1 MIKRLAVVLFN
12 LGGPDGQEAIEP
24 FLFNLFN
31 DAAIIGAPGPL
42 RWILAKFISRRRAPE
57 AREIYKN
64 LGGKSP
70 LLENTQAQAV
80 ALARRLE
87 DRAGEVRVFIAM
99 RYWHPM
105 SEETV
110 QAVKAFDPNEI
121 VLLPLYPQHSTTTTA
136 SSLKEWHSH
145 AAAQGLNNPT
155 RAICCYPADPGLIRG
170 QAALIGSA
178 IAEAKNHG
186 RPRIL
191 FSAHG
196 LPKKIIA
203 RGDPYQWQIEQTAR
217 AIVEILDSPLGSP
230 GLDWA
235 VCYQSRVGPL
245 QWIGPSMDEEILRA
259 AGDRVPMVVVPVAFV
274 SEHSETLVELDIQY
288 RDMAHELK
296 VPYYVRVP
304 ALGVQEDFI
313 GGLAGLAEAALD
325 SEKALCQADGTRLC
339 PAGYEKCPITDP

>member
-1 MIKRLAVVLFN
+1 MERLAVVLFN
-12 LGGPDGQEAIEP
+12 LGGPDGPQAIEP

-31 DAAIIGAPGPL
+31 DAAITQAPGPL
-42 RWILAKFISRRRAPE
+42 RWMLAKFISRRRAPE

-70 LLENTQAQAV
+70 LLEETQAQAD

-87 DRAGEVRVFIAM
+87 DGAGEARVFIAM

-110 QAVKAFDPNEI
+110 QAVKAFGPDKI
-121 VLLPLYPQHSTTTTA
+121 VLLPLYPQYSTTTTA
-136 SSLKEWHSH
+136 SSLKEWH
-145 AAAQGLNNPT
+145 AQATAQDLKCPT
-155 RAICCYPADPGLIRG
+155 HAICCYPADPGLIRG
-170 QAALIGSA
+170 QAALIGPA
-178 IAEAKNHG
+178 LAEAKNHG

-196 LPKKIIA
+196 LPKKIVA
-203 RGDPYQWQIEQTAR
+203 RGDPYPWQVEQTAR
-217 AIVEILDSPLGSP
+217 AIVEILDSPD
-230 GLDWA
+230 LDWA
-235 VCYQSRVGPL
+235 VCYQSRIGPL
-245 QWIGPSMDEEILRA
+245 QWIGPSIDEEILRA
-259 AGDRVPMVVVPVAFV
+259 AGDRVPVVVVPVAFV

-296 VPYYVRVP
+296 VPHYVRVP

>member
-1 MIKRLAVVLFN
+1 MERLAVILFN
-12 LGGPDGQEAIEP
+12 LGGPDGPRAIEP

-31 DAAIIGAPGPL
+31 DAAIINAPSPL

-57 AREIYKN
+57 ARKVFKN

-70 LLENTQAQAV
+70 LLEETQAQAD

-110 QAVKAFDPNEI
+110 EAVKAFGPDEI
-121 VLLPLYPQHSTTTTA
+121 ILLPLYPQYSTTTTA
-136 SSLKEWHSH
+136 SSLKEWHAQ
-145 AAAQGLNNPT
+145 AAAQGLKCPT

-170 QAALIGSA
+170 QAALIGPA
-178 IAEAKNHG
+178 FAEAKNYG

-196 LPKKIIA
+196 LPKKIVA
-203 RGDPYQWQIEQTAR
+203 RGDPYPWQIEQTAQ
-217 AIVEILDSPLGSP
+217 AIVEILDSPP
-230 GLDWA
+230 DRPDFDWA
-235 VCYQSRVGPL
+235 VCYQSRIGPL
-245 QWIGPSMDEEILRA
+245 QWIGPSIDEEILRA
-259 AGDRVPMVVVPVAFV
+259 AGDRVPLVVVPVAFV

-288 RDMAHELK
+288 RDLAHELK
-296 VPYYVRVP
+296 VPHYVRVP

-313 GGLAGLAEAALD
+313 GGLAGLVEAVLGNK
-325 SEKALCQADGTRLC
+325 EALCSAEGTRLC
-339 PAGYEKCPITDP
+339 PARYGKCPITGP